1 MSFSDFING
10 MKNMFVSI
18 YGVSPYMFA
27 SFIVI
32 IIMTVIITVM
42 LTISTVR
49 WITKK

>member
-1 MSFSDFING
+1 MSFSDFISG

-32 IIMTVIITVM
+32 ILMTVIITVM

>member
-1 MSFSDFING
+1 MSFGEFMNG

-32 IIMTVIITVM
+32 IIMTVIILTM
-42 LTISTVR
+42 LTISTFR